1 MWQTRE
7 PQKYIQSPSLSKI
20 EEGNNGKSHRS
31 RERVYKCYHLDMLS
45 SGCKHTHFLWDRHQ
59 IYFQCKFYNRQEG
72 SNTPNCHFLLVCK
85 SHCQNCIH
93 DCRLL
98 GQDYYLVDHFWN
110 YKIKFHNVSGTCDCL
125 YGDDDGIA
133 WLMVIVIRK
142 MAMY

>member
-1 MWQTRE
+1 
-7 PQKYIQSPSLSKI
+7 
-20 EEGNNGKSHRS
+20 
-31 RERVYKCYHLDMLS
+31 MLS

-142 MAMY
+142 MAMYWLYFIMAKKVVILQIGIFCWSVSHIVRIAVTIVVC